1 MKKIAVLLVFILS
14 CFMAMAEGEEGI
26 QIKNVEFRNL
36 KEVPSEVLLEKMK
49 SQKGSSFTTKN
60 MTEDYKVLKEL
71 EYIQDLK
78 IFPETKNGELS
89 IVVEAVEKE
98 DAKDRLKK
106 NGLIPLSE
114 RGNIDASFIVKSIE
128 IFGIKSSN
136 KDEIKK
142 KIPIQVGSYFSKEKV
157 LEGREELLKTGHFRE
172 VTPDALKYEN
182 GIYIKYTVIENPI
195 LKGIEVEGNKLIST
209 EELLKNIATKAGE
222 PYNTDTLREDAD
234 KIMKKYHDKGYVLA
248 SIDDMRIDDY
258 LNLKIKIS
266 EGILKGIEFKGV
278 TSKEDK
284 TLEKVKDINESEEIK
299 ESPLKTKKYI
309 MEREIVLK
317 VGEPF
322 ELEKFQKSVKNIFRL
337 GYFKSINQEF
347 KRSPDGEG
355 VILVL
360 VIDENKSGSIQG
372 AVSYG
377 SEEGIVG
384 SFSVTEHNFRGESK
398 NLGISFE
405 ATSKHRK
412 KYELT
417 YSDPWIKGTNKLSM
431 STSIYRKELEDNSS
445 DTTKYI
451 RKTGI
456 SGSIGKALTENIR
469 VRFGSRI
476 EKISE
481 NQDIV
486 IVSDEGDNKGE
497 GELKEER
504 VEKYMN
510 LVLNPS
516 IYYDSR
522 DNYLNA
528 TKGFYG
534 KVGVEVGKL
543 FDKKIYNDETV
554 SPNISTVRGKDIY
567 KIAEI
572 ELRAYHKLIFKNDT
586 MAYRVM
592 YGAADKSTPE
602 ELYFYVGGGSS
613 VRGAD
618 SVTGRYQFIGNI
630 ENRLKVEDNIQFV
643 AFFDAG
649 KAWGKENIDRREN
662 NTEEL
667 RMGYGIGIRADT
679 PLGPLRFDYA
689 WPIDD
694 ENKKGKFYFNVGQ
707 MF

>member
-14 CFMAMAEGEEGI
+14 CLVLAAETEESI

-49 SQKGSSFTTKN
+49 SQKGTSFATKN
-60 MTEDYKVLKEL
+60 MTDDYKSLKEVEYL
-71 EYIQDLK
+71 EDVK
-78 IFPETKNGELS
+78 VFPETTNGELS
-89 IVVEAVEKE
+89 VVVDVTEKQ
-98 DAKDRLKK
+98 DAKERLKK

-114 RGNIDASFIVKSIE
+114 RGSIDTSFIVKSIE
-128 IFGIKSSN
+128 IFGTKNSS
-136 KDEIKK
+136 KEELKK
-142 KIPIQVGSYFSKEKV
+142 RIPIQVGSYFSKEKV
-157 LEGREELLKTGHFRE
+157 LEGREELLKTGYFRE

-195 LKGIEVEGNKLIST
+195 LNGIEVEGNKLISK
-209 EELLKNIATKAGE
+209 EELLKDISTKAGE

-234 KIMKKYHDKGYVLA
+234 KIIKKYHDKGYVLA
-248 SIDDMRIDDY
+248 SIEDMRIDDY
-258 LNLKIKIS
+258 SNLKIKIS

-278 TSKEDK
+278 TTKEDK
-284 TLEKVKDINESEEIK
+284 TLEKVKDINESEEVK
-299 ESPLKTKKYI
+299 ESPLKTKKYV

-317 VGEPF
+317 TGEPF

-360 VIDENKSGSIQG
+360 VIDENKSGSVQG
-372 AVSYG
+372 AISYG

-384 SFSVTEHNFRGESK
+384 SFSVTDHNFRGEAQ

-412 KYELT
+412 KYELS

-431 STSIYRKELEDNSS
+431 SASLYRKELEDNST
-445 DTTKYI
+445 DTTRYVS
-451 RKTGI
+451 KTGV

-469 VRFGSRI
+469 VRFGSRL
-476 EKISE
+476 ERISE
-481 NQDIV
+481 NQDIA
-486 IVSDEGDNKGE
+486 IPEDEGNDKGSA
-497 GELKEER
+497 ELKEEKIER
-504 VEKYMN
+504 YMN
-510 LVLNPS
+510 FVLNPS
-516 IYYDSR
+516 ISYDTR

-528 TKGFYG
+528 TKGIYG
-534 KVGVEVGKL
+534 KFGIELGKL
-543 FDKKIYNDETV
+543 FDKKIYNDETLNI
-554 SPNISTVRGKDIY
+554 NISTVKGIDFY
-567 KIAEI
+567 KIAEL

-586 MAYRVM
+586 MAYRVLF
-592 YGAADKSTPE
+592 GAADKSAPE
-602 ELYFYVGGGSS
+602 ELYFYVGGGNS

-618 SVTGRYQFIGNI
+618 SVTGRFQFIGNI

-649 KAWGKENIDRREN
+649 KAWGNENIDRRDN
-662 NTEEL
+662 SNEEM

-694 ENKKGKFYFNVGQ
+694 NNKKGKFYFNVGQ